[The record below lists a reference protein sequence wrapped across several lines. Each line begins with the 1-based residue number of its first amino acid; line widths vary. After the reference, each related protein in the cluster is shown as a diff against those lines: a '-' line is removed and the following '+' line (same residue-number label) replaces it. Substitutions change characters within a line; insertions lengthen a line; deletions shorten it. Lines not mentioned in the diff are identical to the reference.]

1 MVMLSL
7 TKEKQKR
14 EVQES
19 SPVKSNFHENH
30 HCVSLRKPKNTQVK
44 TNRSETSMG
53 SHQGVFLALNM
64 HMNGEDHEFEIDE
77 MKNAMPDIDP
87 AYYKEAPNLTNVTDH
102 NQATV
107 TQEMLKIR
115 QAELDKIHHKKDK
128 THFM

>member
-1 MVMLSL
+1 
-7 TKEKQKR
+7 
-14 EVQES
+14 
-19 SPVKSNFHENH
+19 
-30 HCVSLRKPKNTQVK
+30 
-44 TNRSETSMG
+44 MG

-77 MKNAMPDIDP
+77 MKNTMPDIDP